1 MIKLPESNGQNPEF
15 YRNYC
20 VFFIIYHYSR
30 DEILEALGSLIIEAT
45 YLESIKKNDIR
56 FLAECLITLLKQ
68 D

>member
-20 VFFIIYHYSR
+20 VFFIVYNYSR
-30 DEILEALGSLIIEAT
+30 DEILEALSSLSLEAT
-45 YLESIKKNDIR
+45 YFESIKKNDVR

-68 D
+68 N